1 MNVRD
6 YAKVIESLEKN
17 LHSNTPNGIV
27 TTVSAG
33 TGDRRCRPAIDS
45 PGAEAAGRGLRRAF
59 GPEVHR

>member
-1 MNVRD
+1 MDVRD

-17 LHSNTPNGIV
+17 LHSDTPNGIV

-33 TGDRRCRPAIDS
+33 TGGRRCRPAVKS
-45 PGAEAAGRGLRRAF
+45 PGAEAVGRDMRRAF